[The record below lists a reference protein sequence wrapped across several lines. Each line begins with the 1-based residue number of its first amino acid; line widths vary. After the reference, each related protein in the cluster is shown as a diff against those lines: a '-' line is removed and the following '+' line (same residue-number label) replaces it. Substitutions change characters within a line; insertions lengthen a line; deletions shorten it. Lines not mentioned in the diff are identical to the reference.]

1 MTSKD
6 MYLVVNDEQ
15 SFRLYVVDQFGKMN
29 TRMDKLES
37 RMDTLEAEVQDIR
50 AEVRT
55 VQDEQRLMRQSI
67 DSLQT
72 SVYWVLGAIGIFLA
86 ALGIFLPLYLT
97 LKDSRKEKS
106 DSSTTVITLPQPQ
119 VDINAIARQVG
130 EIFGLTP
137 KN

>member
-37 RMDTLEAEVQDIR
+37 RMDTLESRMTVLEHQQDITNSR
-50 AEVRT
+50 IELSMWFT
-55 VQDEQRLMRQSI
+55 GI
-67 DSLQT
+67 CFG
-72 SVYWVLGAIGIFLA
+72 VLALVIAFVGIFAPKLLERRDKPENTPA
-86 ALGIFLPLYLT
+86 PAPAP
-97 LKDSRKEKS
+97 
-106 DSSTTVITLPQPQ
+106 TVITLPQPQ